1 TGQHS
6 IRMSTEDSGAAA
18 TGPAAAGATDGN
30 DDSGWTQAKPRRQ
43 PEKPKFIV
51 FMDKARQRRQPSHR
65 AFLMATQPQSAV
77 QPLFPGCA
85 SDSDSDSEPDDNED
99 DDASGR
105 KFPKFV
111 LADVQCLLSYML
123 LTYRCLQQPR
133 WCKIA
138 KPNCVPRILVIVFD
152 SAPPSAA
159 AQLPKFMANFYQAM
173 RLMSPY
179 AYSDR
184 VGPDLFSLPLQSVAL
199 GDRQLL
205 LNWLQ
210 KRRKKLQTGST
221 AAAAGEA
228 SPAARSDI
236 SIGTLVDPP
245 EKHAAFP
252 ERDRF
257 PRTQLLLSS
266 VQLLHENYPM
276 PGLRSCGGGG
286 PQSGPDYKTSLP
298 AYQPAGPSSPMFGL
312 DCEMVVTEGPAGESS
327 QQHELARATLV
338 DESGR
343 ILLDQLVK
351 PANPVLNYLTAKSG
365 ITREMLDKATVTLAE
380 VQDQLAQL
388 LPPNAILV
396 GHSLNCDLHALRL
409 YHPSCIDTSVVFNLS
424 GHRRHKSSL
433 KSLAQRFLGRDIQS
447 DDAVGHNSAE
457 DALAALNLVQ
467 LKLARSLE
475 FGDAA
480 SGDWNPSAADAD
492 AAAAA
497 AADSPPSA
505 KRPRIA
511 AEDATA
517 AASPARPGHGGFHA
531 SHSAGAT
538 TASLFDWLRMHG
550 VSFRV
555 FDRVQSDGHS
565 AEEYL
570 ASLPSTY
577 LVADSASDAAAVEAA
592 RAEVKCSRLVV
603 LRLRD
608 RDCNGTAATD
618 LSGLDEPLA
627 KLMDSMPQYS
637 MCIALFPGRRQA
649 ASGTAGETAGAS
661 VSVAR
666 CYFSM
671 RGMVKPQSLGKT
683 AD

>member
-1 TGQHS
+1 
-6 IRMSTEDSGAAA
+6 
-18 TGPAAAGATDGN
+18 
-30 DDSGWTQAKPRRQ
+30 
-43 PEKPKFIV
+43 
-51 FMDKARQRRQPSHR
+51 
-65 AFLMATQPQSAV
+65 MATQPQSAV

-312 DCEMVVTEGPAGESS
+312 DCEMVVTEGPAGEI
-327 QQHELARATLV
+327 

-492 AAAAA
+492 CCCRL
-497 AADSPPSA
+497 STL
-505 KRPRIA
+505 KMRP
-511 AEDATA
+511 A

-555 FDRVQSDGHS
+555 FDR
-565 AEEYL
+565 
-570 ASLPSTY
+570 
-577 LVADSASDAAAVEAA
+577 
-592 RAEVKCSRLVV
+592 
-603 LRLRD
+603 
-608 RDCNGTAATD
+608 
-618 LSGLDEPLA
+618 
-627 KLMDSMPQYS
+627 
-637 MCIALFPGRRQA
+637 
-649 ASGTAGETAGAS
+649 
-661 VSVAR
+661 
-666 CYFSM
+666 
-671 RGMVKPQSLGKT
+671 
-683 AD
+683 